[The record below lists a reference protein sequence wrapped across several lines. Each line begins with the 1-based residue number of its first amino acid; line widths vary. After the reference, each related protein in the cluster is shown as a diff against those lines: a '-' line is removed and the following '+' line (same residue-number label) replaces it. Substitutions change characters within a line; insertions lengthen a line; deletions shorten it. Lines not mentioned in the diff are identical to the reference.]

1 MIYFELFS
9 QEIYPPRIS
18 EFAYVTDKA
27 YYEGDILDMEL
38 DVMRYTNKI
47 SSEAHK
53 FVMLNIKDG
62 R

>member
-1 MIYFELFS
+1 MKKKFIFY

-38 DVMRYTNKI
+38 DIMNVSLK
-47 SSEAHK
+47 K
-53 FVMLNIKDG
+53 LFF
-62 R
+62 